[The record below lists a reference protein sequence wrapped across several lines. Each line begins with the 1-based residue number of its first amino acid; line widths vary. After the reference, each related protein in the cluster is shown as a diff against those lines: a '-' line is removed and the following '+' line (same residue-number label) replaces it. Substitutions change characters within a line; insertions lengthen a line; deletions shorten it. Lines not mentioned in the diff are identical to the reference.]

1 MPKFSAVSRAK
12 LDTCD
17 PRLVRLFENI
27 IANYDC
33 SVEGGARTL
42 EEQRANVAKGVSKT
56 LDSKHVVTPEHP
68 LSRAIDVAPY
78 PVRWPA
84 VGTSS
89 YVHDVARFY
98 VFAGVV
104 KEVARLMALPLRWG
118 GDWDS
123 DGDYRDQLFDDLDHY
138 ELVED

>member
-12 LDTCD
+12 LETCD
-17 PRLVRLFENI
+17 SRLVQLFESI
-27 IANYDC
+27 VANYDC
-33 SVEGGARTL
+33 TVEGGARTL

-84 VGTSS
+84 IGTSS
-89 YVHDVARFY
+89 YVHDVGRFY
-98 VFAGVV
+98 HFAGYV
-104 KEVARLMALPLRWG
+104 KAMADTLNILIVWG
-118 GDWDS
+118 GAWS
-123 DGDYRDQLFDDLDHY
+123 GDIMSNKFDDLDHF
-138 ELVED
+138 ELEG